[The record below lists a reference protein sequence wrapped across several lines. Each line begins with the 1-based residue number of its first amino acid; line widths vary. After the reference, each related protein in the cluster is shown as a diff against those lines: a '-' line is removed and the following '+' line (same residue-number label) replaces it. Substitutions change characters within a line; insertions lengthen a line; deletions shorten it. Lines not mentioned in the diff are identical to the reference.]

1 MRILEIFEKCFYH
14 CVTWGI
20 FSLSHHMGVLS
31 RARRTLSC
39 SQGFHTQEQKG
50 EAARVWAQV
59 GFFKCSSGVVD
70 GTQLCGLLL
79 LGGKHM
85 NFSAQPKQK
94 GFVLQEANSN
104 TQILCFAAAVGK
116 L

>member
-1 MRILEIFEKCFYH
+1 
-14 CVTWGI
+14 
-20 FSLSHHMGVLS
+20 MGVLS

-39 SQGFHTQEQKG
+39 SWGFCAQEQKG

-59 GFFKCSSGVVD
+59 GFFNWCSGVAD
-70 GTQLCGLLL
+70 GTPLWGLFL

-94 GFVLQEANSN
+94 GFVLQETNSC
-104 TQILCFAAAVGK
+104 TQILCFAAALGNSDRF
-116 L
+116 